1 MCNCRHFLWNFSPME
16 LVRLPV
22 KRTISTSFKVWSL
35 LLMCCT
41 RDVYLNFSARLSQC
55 NFDIKG
61 LEMIVWVRRIPLKQ
75 TLFGNFFFQE
85 PFEQLPD
92 VFKEKLSSSEKA
104 SLNRVLRKIDMD
116 IFLPQLLQIILLN
129 VKKDGETIST
139 MRYRRRAC
147 RNVPFYNTSIK

>member
-1 MCNCRHFLWNFSPME
+1 MSSSDPFKTNPFWEFL
-16 LVRLPV
+16 
-22 KRTISTSFKVWSL
+22 
-35 LLMCCT
+35 
-41 RDVYLNFSARLSQC
+41 
-55 NFDIKG
+55 
-61 LEMIVWVRRIPLKQ
+61 
-75 TLFGNFFFQE
+75 FQE

-104 SLNRVLRKIDMD
+104 SLNRVLRKVDMD

-139 MRYRRRAC
+139 MRYRRRAS